1 MNRFLRFFLPVVSL
15 PTLCLLLVSQVSKES
30 YAQNSTPQNSTQSI
44 FPDVKPDYWAQPFI
58 QGLAEKNIVT
68 GYPDGKFRPEQSV
81 NRDELAAMIDK
92 AFNRPP
98 VRQISSGSAYKD
110 VPQGYWA
117 APAIED
123 AYEQGL
129 MSGYPNGVFRPNQN
143 VSKIDAIAA
152 LSKVVTPASTTA
164 KTTSSPV
171 ATTPVTN
178 QQVRKPTRKFI
189 MLPLAM
195 TSLMQPLL
203 IAKANAANVARTQQV
218 GTGEEAK
225 TGERAA
231 NSNRPDSS
239 ITNLYKDANEI
250 PQDKVDEVAKATQ
263 ANLVVNYPERNVL
276 NPRKT
281 LSRGEMSAL
290 VYQALV
296 AQGRMEP
303 VAINTPAYKYIV
315 NPKNSNQ

>member
-1 MNRFLRFFLPVVSL
+1 MNRFLRLFLPVVSL
-15 PTLCLLLVSQVSKES
+15 PTLCLLLVSNVSKET
-30 YAQNSTPQNSTQSI
+30 YAQNSAQQNSTQQI

-58 QGLAEKNIVT
+58 QGLAEKNIVS

-81 NRDELAAMIDK
+81 NRDEFAAMIDK

-98 VRQISSGSAYKD
+98 VRQISGGDAYKD

-129 MSGYPNGVFRPNQN
+129 MTGYPNGVFRPNQN
-143 VSKIDAIAA
+143 VSKVDAIAA
-152 LSKVVTPASTTA
+152 LSKVVTPTSTTA
-164 KTTSSPV
+164 QTTSSPV
-171 ATTPVTN
+171 ATAPVTN
-178 QQVRKPTRKFI
+178 QQARKPTRKFI

-203 IAKANAANVARTQQV
+203 IAKANAAKVAPVQQV

-225 TGERAA
+225 TGERSA
-231 NSNRPDSS
+231 NSNRPDSLA
-239 ITNLYKDANEI
+239 ITNLYTDAREI
-250 PQDKVDEVAKATQ
+250 PQDKVDEVTKATR

-290 VYQALV
+290 VYQTLV

-315 NPKNSNQ
+315 SPENR